1 MFDFV
6 KHMNCSVHMFDTKSN
21 NIGQIRQ
28 CLGSNLKLKV
38 RRIKKK
44 RYRKTQSQG
53 VDERSGKV
61 AE

>member
-1 MFDFV
+1 MP
-6 KHMNCSVHMFDTKSN
+6 
-21 NIGQIRQ
+21 RQ
-28 CLGSNLKLKV
+28 HLEAESPQN
-38 RRIKKK
+38 KKK